1 MSDIVQ
7 RHVQPARLEALLYDA
22 VCEYSPTY
30 AEQPAVSVFERA
42 IMDAD
47 LRLETQTVDT
57 PGAEPDD
64 PRRNL
69 IIRLGPDPVALLW
82 LGHTDTVVLPDDEV
96 LDPRVEDGILY
107 GLGAADMKSGCAAA
121 VEAAIAI
128 HASGV
133 QLKRG
138 IVLALVVGEEEYGDG
153 AERLLER
160 VRAPMAIVGEP
171 TGLRPCFEHY
181 GYLEAELETRGRR
194 AHAAVP
200 EHGANAIHAMLA
212 WLTQVLEVRAEVNQD
227 LVLNPRSFT
236 GSSPLFAVPEACNA
250 TLDAHLRG
258 DATPATVAEIIDRA
272 RARALEAHAGVQA
285 RWEEVFYAP
294 GYALDDEDPR
304 FGFLRESYESAGLP
318 WVPTAFRS
326 HSDASL
332 LAQRGIP
339 SLVIGPGELSVA
351 HTPDERVRLSEVTDA
366 ARLYAEIFLRAAGVE
381 V

>member
-1 MSDIVQ
+1 MKELAINVQ
-7 RHVQPARLEALLYDA
+7 DFIQPERVKELLYDV

-30 AEQPAVSVFERA
+30 AEQPAVTVFERA

-47 LRLETQTVDT
+47 LRLESQLVDT

-69 IIRLGPDPVALLW
+69 IIRLGPEPAALLW

-96 LDPRVEDGILY
+96 LDPRMEDGVLW
-107 GLGAADMKSGCAAA
+107 GLGSSDMKSGCAAA

-128 HASGV
+128 HESGV
-133 QLKRG
+133 TLKRG
-138 IVLALVVGEEEYGDG
+138 IVIALVVGEEEYGDG

-160 VRAPMAIVGEP
+160 VQTPLAIVGEP
-171 TGLRPCFEHY
+171 TSLRPCFEHY

-212 WLTQVLEVRAEVNQD
+212 WLMKVLEVRSEIDED
-227 LVLNPRSFT
+227 LVLNPRELT
-236 GSSPLFAVPEACNA
+236 GASPLFAVPEVCRA

-258 DATPATVAEIIDRA
+258 DAEPDAVTRIIDVA
-272 RARALEAHAGVQA
+272 RRRALEAHGGVQA
-285 RWEEVFYAP
+285 QWEEVFYAP
-294 GYALDDEDPR
+294 GYTMDTEDSRFDFVSDAYEAL
-304 FGFLRESYESAGLP
+304 GMP
-318 WVPTAFRS
+318 WEPMAFRS

-332 LAQRGIP
+332 LAQQGIRP
-339 SLVIGPGELSVA
+339 LVIGPGDLSLA
-351 HTPDERVRLSEVTDA
+351 HTPEERVELQQVVDA
-366 ARLYAEIFLRAAGVE
+366 ARLYAEIFVRVAT
-381 V
+381 